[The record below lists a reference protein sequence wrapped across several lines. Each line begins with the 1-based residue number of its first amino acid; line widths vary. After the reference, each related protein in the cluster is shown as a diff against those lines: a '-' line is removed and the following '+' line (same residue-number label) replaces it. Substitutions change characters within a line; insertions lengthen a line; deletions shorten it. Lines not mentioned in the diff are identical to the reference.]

1 METIFLGLSEAFKM
15 ILQGDPEVFRVTL
28 LTVQISGAAT
38 VLSVL
43 TGIPLGIYLALISF
57 RGKSFLIS
65 LINTGMGLPPT
76 VVGLWVSVFLW
87 RYGPFGYLNIMYTPT
102 AMLIAQF
109 VIASPIVT
117 AFTIAAIQNL
127 NPKLHLQIKALGASG
142 PQYYLLL
149 IREAKFA
156 LSAAVIAGFGGV
168 ISEVGASMMVGGNI
182 KGYTRVLTTATVME
196 VSKGNFEI
204 ALALGTILLVLAYS
218 VTLLLTILQ
227 QREGR
232 S

>member
-1 METIFLGLSEAFKM
+1 METILTGLSEALKM
-15 ILQGDPEVFRVTL
+15 IVRGDSEVFQVTL
-28 LTVQISGAAT
+28 LTMQISGAAT
-38 VLSVL
+38 LLSVA
-43 TGIPLGIYLALISF
+43 TGIPLGIYLALRKF
-57 RGKSFLIS
+57 PGKSFMIS

-76 VVGLWVSVFLW
+76 VVGLWVSILLW
-87 RYGPFGYLNIMYTPT
+87 RYGPFGALNIMYTPV

-127 NPKLHLQIKALGASG
+127 NPKLHLQILALGASRF
-142 PQYYLLL
+142 QYYLLL
-149 IREAKFA
+149 IKEAKFA
-156 LSAAVIAGFGGV
+156 LAAAVIAGFGGV

-227 QREGR
+227 QREGK
-232 S
+232 

>member
-1 METIFLGLSEAFKM
+1 METILTGLSEAFKM
-15 ILQGDPEVFRVTL
+15 IVRGDSEVFRVTL
-28 LTVQISGAAT
+28 LTMQISGAAT

-43 TGIPLGIYLALISF
+43 TGIPLGIYLALRKF
-57 RGKSFLIS
+57 PGKSFLIS

-76 VVGLWVSVFLW
+76 VVGLWVSILLW
-87 RYGPFGYLNIMYTPT
+87 RYGPFGALNIMYTPL

-117 AFTIAAIQNL
+117 AFTVAAIQNL
-127 NPKLHLQIKALGASG
+127 NPKLHLQIQALGASRF
-142 PQYYLLL
+142 QYYLLL
-149 IREAKFA
+149 IKEAKFA
-156 LSAAVIAGFGGV
+156 LAAAVIAGFGGV

-227 QREGR
+227 QREGK
-232 S
+232 

>member
-1 METIFLGLSEAFKM
+1 MDTILTGLSEAFKM
-15 ILQGDPEVFRVTL
+15 IFQGDPEVFRVTL
-28 LTVQISGAAT
+28 LTMQISGAAT

-43 TGIPLGIYLALISF
+43 TGIPLGIYLAIKSF
-57 RGKSFLIS
+57 PGKSFLIS
-65 LINTGMGLPPT
+65 LVNTGMGLPPT
-76 VVGLWVSVFLW
+76 VVGLWVSIFLW
-87 RYGPFGYLNIMYTPT
+87 RYGPFGYLNIMYTPI

-109 VIASPIVT
+109 IIASPIVT

-127 NPKLHLQIKALGASG
+127 NPKLHLQIQALGASRF
-142 PQYYLLL
+142 QYYLLL

-156 LSAAVIAGFGGV
+156 LTAAVIAGFGGV

-227 QREGR
+227 QREGK
-232 S
+232 